1 MSDALETGRYEI
13 GAYQDAAGWHYHLND
28 GLLAVGPFASKHEAV
43 TAAFRSVWHHKRVMG
58 GRVVWIAYRA
68 E

>member
-1 MSDALETGRYEI
+1 MSNALETGHYEVS
-13 GAYQDAAGWHYHLND
+13 AYENAAGWHYRLND

-43 TAAFRSVWHHKRVMG
+43 TAAFRSVWKYKRVMG
-58 GRVVWIAYRA
+58 GRVVWIAYRG